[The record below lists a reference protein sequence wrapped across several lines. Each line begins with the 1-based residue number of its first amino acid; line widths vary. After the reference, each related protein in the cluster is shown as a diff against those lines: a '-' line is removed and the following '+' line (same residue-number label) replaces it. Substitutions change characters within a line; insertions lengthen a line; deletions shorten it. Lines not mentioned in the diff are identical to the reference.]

1 MKYISP
7 TQLFNE
13 QVFSLGKEKGKIVL
27 KNLLVAE
34 KIIKDATRFATVK
47 NLSMILK
54 VKDSKYSIQYLY
66 DINDGKLLAE
76 KLRLMKR

>member
-13 QVFSLGKEKGKIVL
+13 QIFSLGEEKGKIVL

-34 KIIKDATRFATVK
+34 KIMKHTIRYANVK

-66 DINDGKLLAE
+66 DKSSGKLLAE
-76 KLRLMKR
+76 KLRLI